1 MTTMIRSMTAFARVE
16 AQAEWGNAQI
26 EMKSVNQRFLETN
39 FRLPETF
46 RYLEGKLRE
55 NLRQALSRGKVDCQI
70 KFDLSEQTAPSIKI
84 NHNLAS
90 QLADNI
96 AEVQKITDSQG
107 NLDLIR
113 FLQWPDMVS
122 VEKADLTE
130 VEKAL
135 LSLFN
140 DAIQLL
146 IETREREG
154 KNLKALIET
163 RLKGISQ
170 QVATVRAQMPEI
182 LSWQKERLLLKFAD
196 ANINPDN
203 ERLEQELVLLAQ
215 KVDVAEELDRLD
227 THIIEF
233 HRILD
238 SGGAVGRRMDFLL
251 QEFNREANTLGSK
264 SINKDVTAASVEL
277 KVLIE
282 QIREQIQNIE

>member
-1 MTTMIRSMTAFARVE
+1 MTAFARVE

>member
-1 MTTMIRSMTAFARVE
+1 MIRSMTAFARVE
-16 AQAEWGNAQI
+16 TQAKWGNAQI